1 MTHELWRDS
10 QIEGYGHGSDG
21 RGGGWAGL
29 AQVVLVRC
37 RRQYLNGGHPDVVED
52 HYYLTSLNP
61 EQPQGAPAALLARVR
76 GHWKIENGLHH
87 VKDRSLGED
96 AQRAR
101 PGATVLA
108 RLRSLAVGLLQHV
121 AGASAPLKQIQVFA
135 NPLLGLRLLKRKR
148 LPKIK
153 ECHL

>member
-10 QIEGYGHGSDG
+10 QVEGYGHGADG

-37 RRQYLNGGHPDVVED
+37 RRQYLNGRHRDVVED
-52 HYYLTSLNP
+52 HYYLTSLAP
-61 EQPQGAPAALLARVR
+61 EHPQGQPEALLGLVR

-101 PGATVLA
+101 GGATAMA
-108 RLRSLAVGLLQHV
+108 RLRSLAVGLLQHIE
-121 AGASAPLKQIQVFA
+121 GASAPLKQIRVGA
-135 NPLLGLRLLKRKR
+135 HPLLALRLLKRKR

-153 ECHL
+153 ECYL

>member
-1 MTHELWRDS
+1 VSHELWRDS
-10 QIEGYGHGSDG
+10 AIGSYGYGWDG

-37 RRQYLNGGHPDVVED
+37 RRQYLNGRHPDVVED
-52 HYYLTSLNP
+52 HYYLTSLRP
-61 EQPQGAPAALLARVR
+61 EQPQGTPAALLALVR
-76 GHWKIENGLHH
+76 GHWEIENGLHH

-121 AGASAPLKQIQVFA
+121 DGASTPLKQIKVFA
-135 NPLLGLRLLKRKR
+135 HPLLGLRLLKRKR

-153 ECHL
+153 ERYF

>member
-1 MTHELWRDS
+1 VIHELWRDS
-10 QIEGYGHGSDG
+10 QIGGYGHGSEG

-52 HYYLTSLNP
+52 HYYLTSLKP
-61 EQPQGAPAALLARVR
+61 EQPQGQPAALLALVR

-148 LPKIK
+148 LPRIM
-153 ECHL
+153 EC